1 MIIGYPCPACRASAV
16 SAQSVSKP
24 SNLDTD
30 IMQTISLVPTGAIA
44 DLNQRI
50 DRALTYRDRNALAS
64 VRAVVGWLATIAN
77 ASDIFQLRQLEARTE
92 AAVRFVGGQA
102 NV

>member
-1 MIIGYPCPACRASAV
+1 MN
-16 SAQSVSKP
+16 
-24 SNLDTD
+24 NL
-30 IMQTISLVPTGAIA
+30 SLVPTGAIA

-92 AAVRFVGGQA
+92 AACRFIGGQA
-102 NV
+102 HV

>member
-1 MIIGYPCPACRASAV
+1 
-16 SAQSVSKP
+16 
-24 SNLDTD
+24 
-30 IMQTISLVPTGAIA
+30 MQTISLVPTGAIA